1 MTLCKRQMNVS
12 RPQIQTIKITIIRS
26 TIWCESI
33 TSLRCGPFIMSLMQ
47 LVLMDSG
54 LSRQEQAIII
64 TIPFLPLMPA
74 FGEFVLNEH
83 HCRSRKQ
90 RLFWSLSIKKTLDTC
105 DVFTIA
111 KCVWIKQNVN
121 SHIQSVNHFN
131 AASLSNQH
139 KDLSLKMFHKKSDNM
154 LHKIFYRFS
163 NQCQSTNKDFFL
175 T

>member
-1 MTLCKRQMNVS
+1 MTPCKRQMNVS

-47 LVLMDSG
+47 LVLMDCG

-74 FGEFVLNEH
+74 LGEFVLNVH
-83 HCRSRKQ
+83 HCCSRKQ
-90 RLFWSLSIKKTLDTC
+90 WPFWSLSKMLDTC

-111 KCVWIKQNVN
+111 KYVWIKQNVN
-121 SHIQSVNHFN
+121 SHIQSVNLFI
-131 AASLSNQH
+131 AASMSNWQ
-139 KDLSLKMFHKKSDNM
+139 KKKKKLSLTMFH
-154 LHKIFYRFS
+154 
-163 NQCQSTNKDFFL
+163 
-175 T
+175 